1 VQQCNLLAQIG
12 IGGERRHPALRGDRD
27 AGACHQAVELGGQ
40 RVRRG
45 DFGHFRFLYG
55 WGADDYARATH
66 PGYTALE
73 GGAMRTQV
81 GIVGAGPA
89 GLLLS
94 HLLHLQG
101 VESIVL
107 EARAR
112 EYVENRIRAGVLEY
126 GTEQLLND
134 SGVGDRMRREGMLH
148 PGVVMRF
155 NRADHRIDFA
165 DLLGKHVMVYSQ
177 HKVVQDLIATRIAAG
192 GQIVFEVE
200 NVSVHDFQTGQP
212 RIRYRHG
219 GIEHEVACDIVAG
232 CDGFHGVC
240 RPSMPAGVLRVF
252 ERGYP
257 FGWLGILAEA
267 PPSTEENVYVS
278 HERGFALL
286 AMRSPT
292 LSRLYLQSAPDEDL
306 AAWSDDRI
314 WSELQTRTARDGFRL
329 AEGPILQRGI
339 TPMRSFVAEPMQC
352 GRLFL
357 AGDAAHIVPPTGAK
371 GLNLAAADVAVLTRA
386 IVAFYRTGQTAKL
399 DAYSRT
405 CLSRIWKVQR
415 FSWWMTTLLHRFFDH
430 TPFERQMQAAELDY
444 VFSSRAASLALAE
457 QYVGLPLPD

>member
-1 VQQCNLLAQIG
+1 
-12 IGGERRHPALRGDRD
+12 
-27 AGACHQAVELGGQ
+27 
-40 RVRRG
+40 
-45 DFGHFRFLYG
+45 
-55 WGADDYARATH
+55 
-66 PGYTALE
+66 
-73 GGAMRTQV
+73 MRTQV

-101 VESIVL
+101 IASIVL
-107 EARAR
+107 EARSR

-134 SGVGDRMRREGMLH
+134 SGVGERMRVEGMLH

-155 NRADHRIDFA
+155 GGADHRIDFSE
-165 DLLGKHVMVYSQ
+165 LVGKHVMVYSQ
-177 HKVVQDLIATRIAAG
+177 HKVVQDLIAARLAAG
-192 GQIVFEVE
+192 GQIVFEADD
-200 NVSVHDFQTGQP
+200 VSVHDFQTAQP

-219 GIEHEVACDIVAG
+219 GSEHEIACDIIAG

-240 RPSMPAGVLRVF
+240 RPSIPEGVLRVF
-252 ERGYP
+252 EREYP

-292 LSRLYLQSAPDEDL
+292 LSRLYIQCAPDEDI

-314 WSELQTRTARDGFRL
+314 WSELQVRTARDGFVL
-329 AEGPILQRGI
+329 TEGPILQRGI
-339 TPMRSFVAEPMQC
+339 TPMRSFVTEPMQC

-386 IVAFYRTGQTAKL
+386 IAAYYGEGSSEKL
-399 DAYSRT
+399 DTHSAT
-405 CLSRIWKVQR
+405 CLRRIWKVQR

-430 TPFERQMQAAELDY
+430 TPFEQQMQAAELDY

-457 QYVGLPLPD
+457 NYVGLPLPE

>member
-1 VQQCNLLAQIG
+1 
-12 IGGERRHPALRGDRD
+12 
-27 AGACHQAVELGGQ
+27 
-40 RVRRG
+40 
-45 DFGHFRFLYG
+45 
-55 WGADDYARATH
+55 
-66 PGYTALE
+66 
-73 GGAMRTQV
+73 MRTQV

-101 VESIVL
+101 IESIVL
-107 EARAR
+107 EARSR
-112 EYVENRIRAGVLEY
+112 EHVENRIRAGVLEH

-134 SGVGDRMRREGMLH
+134 SGVGERMRHEGMLH

-155 NRADHRIDFA
+155 GGADHRIDFSQ
-165 DLLGKHVMVYSQ
+165 LVGKHVMVYSQ
-177 HKVVQDLIATRIAAG
+177 HKVVQDLIAARLSAG
-192 GQIVFEVE
+192 GQVVFEAE
-200 NVSVHDFQTGQP
+200 DVSVHDFQSGQP
-212 RIRYRHG
+212 RIRYRNG
-219 GIEHEVACDIVAG
+219 GVESEIECDIIAG

-240 RPSMPAGVLRVF
+240 RPAIPASALRIF
-252 ERGYP
+252 EREYP

-267 PPSTEENVYVS
+267 PPSNGENVYVS

-292 LSRLYLQSAPDEDL
+292 LSRLYIQCAPDEDL
-306 AAWSDDRI
+306 ATWSDDRI
-314 WSELQTRTARDGFRL
+314 WSELQMRAAHDGL
-329 AEGPILQRGI
+329 ALIEGPILQRGI

-386 IVAFYRTGQTAKL
+386 IAAFYCDGSDEKL
-399 DAYSRT
+399 DAYSAT
-405 CLSRIWKVQR
+405 CLRRIWKVQR

-430 TPFERQMQAAELDY
+430 TPFEQQMQSAELDY
-444 VFSSRAASLALAE
+444 VFSSHAASMALAE
-457 QYVGLPLPD
+457 NYVGLPLPA

>member
-1 VQQCNLLAQIG
+1 
-12 IGGERRHPALRGDRD
+12 
-27 AGACHQAVELGGQ
+27 
-40 RVRRG
+40 
-45 DFGHFRFLYG
+45 
-55 WGADDYARATH
+55 
-66 PGYTALE
+66 
-73 GGAMRTQV
+73 MRTQV

-101 VESIVL
+101 IESIVL
-107 EARAR
+107 EARSRA
-112 EYVENRIRAGVLEY
+112 YVENRIRAGVLEY

-134 SGVGDRMRREGMLH
+134 SGVGERMRREGMLH

-155 NRADHRIDFA
+155 DRADHRIDFA
-165 DLLGKHVMVYSQ
+165 DLVGKHVMVYSQ
-177 HKVVQDLIATRIAAG
+177 HKVVQDLIAARLAAG
-192 GQIVFEVE
+192 GQIVFEAGDVA
-200 NVSVHDFQTGQP
+200 VHDFQTGKP
-212 RIRYRHG
+212 RITYRHDG
-219 GIEHEVACDIVAG
+219 AAHTIDCDFIAG

-240 RPSMPAGVLRVF
+240 RPSIPTGMLRVF
-252 ERGYP
+252 EREYP
-257 FGWLGILAEA
+257 FGWLGILAKA

-292 LSRLYLQSAPDEDL
+292 LSRLYLQCAPDEDL
-306 AAWSDDRI
+306 TAWSDDRI
-314 WSELQTRTARDGFRL
+314 WAELQIRAGRDGFAL

-339 TPMRSFVAEPMQC
+339 TPMRSFVTEPMQC
-352 GRLFL
+352 GRLYL

-386 IVAFYRTGQTAKL
+386 VVAFYRQRTSDRL
-399 DAYSRT
+399 DAYTAT
-405 CLSRIWKVQR
+405 CLRRIWKVQR

-430 TPFERQMQAAELDY
+430 SPFEQRMQAAELDY

-457 QYVGLPLPD
+457 NYVGLPLGE